1 MKLNVETA
9 YKQKLCSSCGFCVGV
24 CPHQSI
30 RYDVDNH
37 GFFKPVIDKNTCTDC
52 GLCYE
57 LCPGVTDLKDYSS
70 KEEVFNYG
78 YSNDESIR
86 LNSASGG
93 VVTELLCFL
102 LDQNIVDFVSV
113 VSNRMKHDKPRCFFT
128 NDSDVV
134 RDCKTSKYC
143 PVPVGEILGPL
154 KQIKGTVAV
163 LGLPCQINALK
174 AYAGKRASAQ
184 RKIKFYFALLCNH
197 TPSYTATDFLSANL
211 KFPDWDSVL
220 YRGNGWPG
228 EMMFSNDQKKE
239 KLFTPYRKTW
249 ATGYGLYF
257 KNRRCFICNDP
268 FGKSADIVFGDAYF
282 LQNETKGATFC
293 ISRNK
298 EISGLLSDMK
308 EKKRIQLL
316 DGPNPDTVAKFF
328 KILFDR
334 EVQYPHKLSMMK
346 RLGLPV
352 PEHKGKTR
360 GSFSF
365 KNLMGFVK
373 SLIIIELGR
382 CKLLW
387 PFLFRR
393 RNGEQLPIRIEKY

>member
-1 MKLNVETA
+1 MKLNVEKV
-9 YKQKLCSSCGFCVGV
+9 YEQKLCSSCGFCVGV

-30 RYDVDNH
+30 SYDVDNH

-57 LCPGVTDLKDYSS
+57 LCSGVTDLKDYSS
-70 KEEVFNYG
+70 KEEIFNYG
-78 YSNDESIR
+78 YSNDKSIR

-113 VSNRMKHDKPRCFFT
+113 VSNRMKHDNPRCYFT
-128 NDSDVV
+128 NDSTVV

-143 PVPVGEILGPL
+143 PVPMGEILEPL
-154 KQIKGTVAV
+154 KHIKGTVAV

-174 AYAGKRASAQ
+174 AYAGKRASLQ
-184 RKIKFYFALLCNH
+184 KKIKFYFALLCNH

-239 KLFTPYRKTW
+239 YLFTPFRKTW
-249 ATGYGLYF
+249 AAGYGLYF

-268 FGKSADIVFGDAYF
+268 FAKSADIVFGDAYF
-282 LQNETKGATFC
+282 LENEKKGATFC

-298 EISGLLSDMK
+298 EILGLLSDMK
-308 EKKRIQLL
+308 EEKRIELL
-316 DGPNPDTVAKFF
+316 NGPNVETIAKFF
-328 KILFDR
+328 KNLFAR
-334 EVQYPHKLSMMK
+334 EVQYPQKLKMMK

-352 PEHKGKTR
+352 PAYKGNRR

-365 KNLMGFVK
+365 NFLIGFVK

-382 CKLLW
+382 YKLLW

-393 RNGEQLPIRIEKY
+393 KNGEKLPIRIEKY